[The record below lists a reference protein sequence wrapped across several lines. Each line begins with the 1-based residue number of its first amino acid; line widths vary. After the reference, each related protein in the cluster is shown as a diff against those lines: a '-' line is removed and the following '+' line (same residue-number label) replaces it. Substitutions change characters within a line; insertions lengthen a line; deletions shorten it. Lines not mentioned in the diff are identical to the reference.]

1 MSVEGLSSLPS
12 TFTLA
17 EARQA
22 GIHQRDVYR
31 WRDAGQILEL
41 SRGVFRHA
49 DAPAP
54 SYPDFLAV
62 ARRAPAATICLISAA
77 SVWDLTDELPAAV
90 SIAVPR
96 GTHPPQIAFPP
107 VEVSRFEP
115 GTFDLGLTH
124 LEAAPGEPVRMYS
137 GARTVVDLMRLRHR
151 IGEPLALGALRRY
164 LGRRDADRS
173 ELIELARA
181 LSVLGPVRQA
191 LDVLEAA

>member
-1 MSVEGLSSLPS
+1 MSMAGRDVLPA

-22 GIHQRDVYR
+22 GIHQRDVYQ

-54 SYPDFLAV
+54 TYPDFLAV
-62 ARRAPAATICLISAA
+62 ARRAPGATICLISAA

-96 GTHPPQIAFPP
+96 GNHAPQITFPP

-115 GTFDLGLTH
+115 ATFDLGLTH

-137 GARTVVDLMRLRHR
+137 ASRTVVDLMRLRHR
-151 IGEPLALGALRRY
+151 VGEPLALGALRRY
-164 LGRRDADRS
+164 LARRDADRS

-181 LSVLGPVRQA
+181 LGVLGPLRKA